1 MLIGLDVGGT
11 HTDAVLLDK
20 TGLKRNVKVPTDS
33 LDLFNTVLSG
43 LNLLLEG
50 IDPLTITRI
59 VLSTTLTTNAV
70 IQRQTKP
77 VGIIVSSG
85 PGIDPMHFRRGKYY
99 FPVSGSID
107 HRGRERS
114 PVDPR
119 EIVAISKI
127 LKEKGV
133 KHVGVIGK
141 FSPRNPFHELMIKDI
156 LARDFDKVFLGHH
169 VSGNLNFPRRIA
181 TVLLNT
187 SVYCIHRAFFNAVK
201 RSLEQKGLRAPIQI
215 LKADGGTM
223 SLEASMDFPGQTILS
238 GPAASVMGTLAH
250 APALQ
255 DVLVL
260 DIGGTTT
267 DIAIMV
273 DQAPL
278 LEPVGIGRG
287 PYKSLIRSLKTH
299 SRGIGGDSHVRVDGN
314 TLKIGPHRSGPAMAF
329 GGSFPT
335 PTDAMVVLGIMAAGS
350 WEKALEG
357 MTAIAEQLGTTP
369 VKAAETIFKTCCAM
383 IIKEGMKM
391 VAHINS
397 KPVYTVHEF
406 LEGYQIK
413 PVKILLL
420 GGPAPFLAPEI
431 QRQSGI
437 ETVAVPASNVANA
450 IGAALARTTCEVS
463 LYADT
468 EQGIATAPEEDY
480 SEPIPRGYTEDDL
493 IETAYTLIHGKAIR
507 SGSDPED
514 LEIEVIE
521 FQKFNIVRKFS
532 TQGRLFRA
540 KLQVKPG
547 LIKGYDDVYTS
558 LNETFKDSFCET
570 TGVKC

>member
-20 TGLKRNVKVPTDS
+20 IGLIRNVKVATNP

-43 LNLLLEG
+43 LDLLLDG
-50 IDPLTITRI
+50 IDPLKIKRI
-59 VLSTTLTTNAV
+59 VLSTTLTTNAIV
-70 IQRQTKP
+70 QRRTKP

-85 PGIDPMHFRRGKYY
+85 PGIDPKLFGRGKYY
-99 FPVSGSID
+99 FPVAGSID

-114 PVDPR
+114 PINPD
-119 EIVAISKI
+119 EILAVSEQLRHLGI
-127 LKEKGV
+127 

-141 FSPRNPFHELMIKDI
+141 FSPRNPFHELLIKELIDK
-156 LARDFDKVFLGHH
+156 DFDKIFLGHQ

-187 SVYCIHRAFFNAVK
+187 SVYSIHRSFFNAVK
-201 RSLEQKGLRAPIQI
+201 GSLEQKGLTTPIQI

-238 GPAASVMGTLAH
+238 GPAASVMGAIAH
-250 APALQ
+250 APANE

-267 DIAIMV
+267 DIAILV
-273 DQAPL
+273 DKAPL

-287 PYKSLIRSLKTH
+287 RYQSLIRSLKTL
-299 SRGIGGDSHVRVDGN
+299 SRGIGGDSHVRVKNGVI
-314 TLKIGPHRSGPAMAF
+314 KIGPLRSGPALAF
-329 GGSFPT
+329 GGPEPT
-335 PTDAMVVLGIMAAGS
+335 PTDAMIVLGIMTAGDRQ
-350 WEKALEG
+350 KALDG
-357 MTAIAEQLGTTP
+357 MADIAGQLGTTP
-369 VKAAETIFKTCCAM
+369 VQAADTIFKTCCAM
-383 IIKEGMKM
+383 IVKVANKM
-391 VAHINS
+391 VTQINS

-413 PVKILLL
+413 PRKILLL
-420 GGPAPFLAPEI
+420 GGPARFFAPEI
-431 QRQSGI
+431 ERQSGI
-437 ETVAVPASNVANA
+437 ETRSVPASSVANA

-463 LYADT
+463 LSADT
-468 EQGIATAPEEDY
+468 EQKIASAPEEDF
-480 SEPIPRGYTEDDL
+480 SAPIPRGYTEDDV
-493 IETAYTLIHGKAIR
+493 IETAYTLLHSKAIR
-507 SGSDPED
+507 AGSQPED

-532 TQGRLFRA
+532 TQGKIYRA

-547 LIKGYDDVYTS
+547 LIKGYDNVYIS
-558 LNETFKDSFCET
+558 LNETFKESFKET
-570 TGVKC
+570 MEGKC

>member
-20 TGLKRNVKVPTDS
+20 TGLRRNVKVTTNS

-70 IQRQTKP
+70 IQQRTEP

-85 PGIDPMHFRRGKYY
+85 PGIDPMLFKRGEYY

-114 PVDPR
+114 PVNPH
-119 EIVAISKI
+119 EIVTISET
-127 LKEKGV
+127 LKAKGV

-141 FSPRNPFHELMIKDI
+141 FSPRNPFHELMIREI
-156 LARDFDKVFLGHH
+156 LSKDFDKVFLGHH

-187 SVYCIHRAFFNAVK
+187 SVYSIHRSFFNAVK
-201 RSLEQKGLRAPIQI
+201 QSLEKKGLTAPIQI

-250 APALQ
+250 APAHQ

-273 DQAPL
+273 EQAPL

-287 PYKSLIRSLKTH
+287 PYKSLIRSLKTR
-299 SRGIGGDSHVRVDGN
+299 SRGIGGDSHVRVDKG
-314 TLKIGPHRSGPAMAF
+314 TIKIGPHRSGPAMAF
-329 GGSFPT
+329 GGLVPT
-335 PTDAMVVLGIMAAGS
+335 PTDAMIVLGIMAVGDM
-350 WEKALEG
+350 EKALMG
-357 MTAIAEQLGTTP
+357 IATIAEQLGTTP
-369 VKAAETIFKTCCAM
+369 VKAAETIFKTLCAM
-383 IIKEGMKM
+383 IVKEGIKM
-391 VAHINS
+391 VEHINS

-413 PVKILLL
+413 IDKILLL

-431 QRQSGI
+431 ERQSGI
-437 ETVAVPASNVANA
+437 ETIAVPASSVANA

-468 EQGIATAPEEDY
+468 EQGIATAPEEDF
-480 SEPIPRGYTEDDL
+480 SEPIPLGYTEDDL
-493 IETAYTLIHGKAIR
+493 IETAYTLVHGKAIR

-514 LEIEVIE
+514 LEVEVIE
-521 FQKFNIVRKFS
+521 FQKFNIVRKFA
-532 TQGRLFRA
+532 TQGKIYRA

-558 LNETFKDSFCET
+558 LNKTYKESFSNT
-570 TGVKC
+570 TGAKC